1 MIRNLNL
8 SGGLTIARPRDLIR
22 AFVEHW
28 YDMYDGVPVAQD
40 NELRSSDIALSTM
53 LMSRIS
59 GVTAGYILRIKEP
72 IEDGLAKTGPDRDSV
87 PSRWTSS
94 PAPGRNATTQE

>member
-1 MIRNLNL
+1 MTNALKL

-22 AFVEHW
+22 AFVQHW
-28 YDMYDGVPVAQD
+28 YDKYDGVPVAQN
-40 NELRSSDIALSTM
+40 NELRASDIALSTM

-72 IEDGLAKTGPDRDSV
+72 IEDGLAKIGPDRDLLDVGADEDITGANGIS
-87 PSRWTSS
+87 
-94 PAPGRNATTQE
+94 